1 MYFPLLGL
9 ARISWLFQG
18 LQYAFP
24 NMPTFG
30 WEVKSDELAGK
41 KVISP
46 MGEKVGLV
54 VHYLW
59 YFTMAYLVSRGDAA
73 GDSSSLT
80 CAGQFVAF
88 VFLSNVFTGL
98 RLPF

>member
-1 MYFPLLGL
+1 
-9 ARISWLFQG
+9 
-18 LQYAFP
+18 
-24 NMPTFG
+24 
-30 WEVKSDELAGK
+30 
-41 KVISP
+41 

-54 VHYLW
+54 LHYLW
-59 YFTMAYLVSRGDAA
+59 YLTMAYLVSRGDTA

-98 RLPF
+98 FLALVFGLGHNGMSVYHAEDRPDFWKLQVRIL